1 MKKAIEELEKVIKDK
16 SLEKTDFT
24 PVLDRLVAGV
34 EEDEKKQKE
43 IENLQKENADLK
55 ATKENAEK
63 EKAELT
69 KTIAEREK
77 ELADLKIKYVER
89 FNNSDGKDGSNDEP
103 NKEEIT
109 IKELF
114 EEVK

>member
-1 MKKAIEELEKVIKDK
+1 MKKAVEELEKVIKDK
-16 SLEKTDFT
+16 ALDKTDFT
-24 PVLDRLVAGV
+24 PLIDILVAGA
-34 EEDEKKQKE
+34 EEDEKKKTQ
-43 IENLQKENADLK
+43 IENL
-55 ATKENAEK
+55 TKENTQFKEKITDFEK
-63 EKAELT
+63 EKEQLT
-69 KTIAEREK
+69 KTITEKEK

-89 FNNSDGKDGSNDEP
+89 FSDSGGNAGNEEN

>member
-1 MKKAIEELEKVIKDK
+1 MKKAVEELEKVIKDK

-24 PVLDRLVAGV
+24 PVLDILVAGV

-55 ATKENAEK
+55 ATKENVEK
-63 EKAELT
+63 EKEELT
-69 KTIAEREK
+69 KTIAEKEK

-89 FNNSDGKDGSNDEP
+89 FNNSDGKNGNDEP

>member
-1 MKKAIEELEKVIKDK
+1 MKKAVEELEKVIKDK

-24 PVLDRLVAGV
+24 PVIDILVAGV

-43 IENLQKENADLK
+43 IEKLQKENAELK
-55 ATKENAEK
+55 TTNTNAEK
-63 EKAELT
+63 EKEQLT

-89 FNNSDGKDGSNDEP
+89 FNNSDGKGGNDEP